1 MWHIIAV
8 CPLAL
13 VYHTPLFVCVSRS
26 AVPFVTP
33 RTEARQAPLSMEFSR
48 QEYWSGLP
56 CPSPGDL
63 PDAGPE
69 AGSPALQG
77 DSLPSEP
84 PGKPIHCPTTPRFYL
99 SLLLFGIWRVSCRG
113 SGVYHFGIW
122 RVSCGALVC
131 ITLAFGVSCGGSGV
145 YHFGIWR
152 VSCGALACI
161 TLAFGV
167 SCRGSGVYHFMP
179 IFVRVTRKA
188 CCGFL
193 SHVPSRIGLS
203 LDQGRQ

>member
-63 PDAGPE
+63 PNAGPE

-84 PGKPIHCPTTPRFYL
+84 PGKPIHCLTTPRFYL
-99 SLLLFGIWRVSCRG
+99 SFLLFGIWRVSYRGSCVYHFGIWRVSCRG
-113 SGVYHFGIW
+113 SGVYHF
-122 RVSCGALVC
+122 V
-131 ITLAFGVSCGGSGV
+131 
-145 YHFGIWR
+145 
-152 VSCGALACI
+152 
-161 TLAFGV
+161 
-167 SCRGSGVYHFMP
+167 P